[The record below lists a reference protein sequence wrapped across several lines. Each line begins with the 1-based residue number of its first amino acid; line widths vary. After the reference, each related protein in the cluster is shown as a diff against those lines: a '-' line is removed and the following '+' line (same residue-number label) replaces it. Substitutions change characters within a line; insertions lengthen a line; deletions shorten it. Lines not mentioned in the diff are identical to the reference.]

1 MSKYHNPVL
10 LHESIDALAIK
21 EDGVYVDVT
30 FGGGGHSKEILKR
43 LGKNGKLFAFDQ
55 DPDALENIIDD
66 ERFVLIPENFRY
78 ISRFLRFHR
87 IKKVDGILADLGV
100 SSHQFDEAERGF
112 STRFEADLDM
122 RMNQKSKISA
132 KEIINNYSE
141 EKLADILFMYG
152 ELRNSKKIARLIVQ
166 DREVKK
172 IETSFQLKEALKIV
186 LPNAKANKILAQ
198 VFQAIRIEV
207 NEELEVLK
215 EFLLQIPNLLNEEGR
230 LSVIAYHSL
239 EDRLVKRF
247 IHTGLFKGEPEKDAF
262 GRSDEPLKRIGKLI
276 IPTPEEIKI
285 NNRARSAKLRIATLK
300 GGRK

>member
-1 MSKYHNPVL
+1 MSYHNAVL
-10 LHESIDALAIK
+10 LQESVDGLNIK
-21 EDGVYVDVT
+21 EDGIYVDVT

-55 DPDALENIIDD
+55 DPDAINNAIDD

-87 IKKVDGILADLGV
+87 IKKVDGVLADLGV

-112 STRFEADLDM
+112 SIRFDGDLDM

-141 EKLADILFMYG
+141 EKLAEILFLYG
-152 ELRNSKKIARLIVQ
+152 ELRNSRKLARTIVHE
-166 DREVKK
+166 RKSNS
-172 IETSFQLKEALKIV
+172 IETSFQLKEVLKAF
-186 LPNAKANKILAQ
+186 LPNAREHKILAQ
-198 VFQAIRIEV
+198 IFQAIRIEV

-215 EFLLQIPNLLNEEGR
+215 EFLQQIPNLLNDEGR
-230 LSVIAYHSL
+230 LSVISYHSL

-247 IHTGLFKGEPEKDAF
+247 IRTGLFEGEPEKDVF
-262 GRSDEPLKRIGKLI
+262 GNSNEPLKKVGKLI
-276 IPTPEEIKI
+276 VPPKEEIKI
-285 NNRARSAKLRIATLK
+285 NNRARSAKLRLATLK
-300 GGRK
+300 